1 MNHRQNAAA
10 ACTEPAVVEHLPDEF
25 FKKIHEKLT
34 FPFVSCSPEKACCN
48 LWHLKFIKSLGYAI
62 GTGIQHE
69 ENRFSGYDRALDTQY
84 HPITRAKVHISC
96 FLGPNMSQRGSTVEL
111 LPFAKKTGSS
121 WGEITI
127 NRPQKVRPNVPDATC
142 CGVPWVCDGLKRWGH
157 LARFGARPREF
168 GEIRSRTCEQPTWLS
183 VASLFPFHSR
193 SWGPWCQFIF
203 RFLG

>member
-96 FLGPNMSQRGSTVEL
+96 FLGPNMSQRCSTVEL

-127 NRPQKVRPNVPDATC
+127 NRPPKSPAQRARRNVLWSSLSLWRFETMGPLGSFRRKAPGVRRDT
-142 CGVPWVCDGLKRWGH
+142 
-157 LARFGARPREF
+157 
-168 GEIRSRTCEQPTWLS
+168 I
-183 VASLFPFHSR
+183 
-193 SWGPWCQFIF
+193 
-203 RFLG
+203 